1 MDLDGKIRHTLV
13 TGVYEQV
20 QFDVY
25 KGNCLAL
32 AEVYT
37 LVSAILVS
45 ICSAHNKETQ
55 KLSMCSW
62 FLPVSVARSLLVDVK
77 HMNNGVPLQESL

>member
-1 MDLDGKIRHTLV
+1 MGKKIRHTLV
-13 TGVYEQV
+13 TGVYDQI
-20 QFDVY
+20 QFDVD

-45 ICSAHNKETQ
+45 ICSAHNKNCRCAHGSSQ
-55 KLSMCSW
+55 YLSHDHCW
-62 FLPVSVARSLLVDVK
+62 
-77 HMNNGVPLQESL
+77 